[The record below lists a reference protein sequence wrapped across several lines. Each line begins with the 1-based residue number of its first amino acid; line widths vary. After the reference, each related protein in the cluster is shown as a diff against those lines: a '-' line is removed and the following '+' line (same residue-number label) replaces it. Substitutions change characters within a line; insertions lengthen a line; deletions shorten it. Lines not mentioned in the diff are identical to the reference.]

1 MKLWDL
7 LVKNFII
14 GSGNNVK
21 RNICIKSVILCVA
34 VLFFVFGGLPVA
46 RAAKNDVVDFPDARL
61 KQALL
66 DAGAD
71 EDMDGELTEGELA
84 AVEGAVDLS
93 GKAIGDITG
102 LSFAAGITELNL
114 SGNAIVDI
122 TELSEMTSL
131 QALDL
136 SDNMVA
142 DISALADL
150 DGLTSLNL
158 SGNALFEI
166 DALYDVDAPPD
177 ILVLQTLDV
186 SVNYLNVADGSDD
199 RKVTDALIM
208 AGCAVIFD
216 PQKPIPVSG
225 IKLNLN
231 ESGMCPGDTAAL
243 SATVLPADAAVQGY
257 TWQSSNEAVAT
268 VEGGTVKALSIGT
281 AVITVTTLDGAK
293 TDTCVFTVSDGMLA
307 SPVYQPGGSLLRG
320 VARRTTVE
328 QFKSSFL
335 NSPGD
340 IRVYESGGG
349 EYTGVTVATGQTVK
363 LVVGGIER
371 DEKTVIVAGD
381 VNGDG
386 LITLKDYALVQ
397 LHLSGEKTLEP
408 PFVHAGDF
416 DNDGRLTEADSE
428 SMREAVLKPATEG
441 SALPDLPEV
450 SDERIRSFLDV
461 ALAQLGKPYVWGAR
475 GPKSFDCSGFVYYS
489 LRKSGYKLDRLTA
502 DMYSRNKK
510 WKYVDKDR
518 LQPGDL
524 MFYYTDDKND
534 GDRVGHIGI
543 YLGNG
548 YHVHASSDYGCVIIC
563 GVQGWYKSALAFGR
577 RVYD

>member
-1 MKLWDL
+1 L
-7 LVKNFII
+7 LVKNFSI
-14 GSGNNVK
+14 GRGKIVK
-21 RNICIKSVILCVA
+21 LNIFIKSVILCVTA
-34 VLFFVFGGLPVA
+34 LFFVFGGLPVA
-46 RAAKNDVVDFPDARL
+46 MAARNDVVEFPDAHL
-61 KQALL
+61 QQALI

-84 AVEGAVDLS
+84 ALTGAVDLS

-102 LSFAAGITELNL
+102 LSFAAGITELDL
-114 SGNAIVDI
+114 SGNAILDI
-122 TELSEMTSL
+122 TELSELTSL

-136 SDNMVA
+136 SDNLVG
-142 DISALADL
+142 DISALSDL
-150 DGLTSLNL
+150 DGLASLNL
-158 SGNALFEI
+158 SGNELFEI
-166 DALYDVDAPPD
+166 DALYNVDAPPD
-177 ILVLQTLDV
+177 MLALQTLDV

-199 RKVTDALIM
+199 RKVTDALIL

-243 SATVLPADAAVQGY
+243 SATVLPTDAVVQDY
-257 TWQSSNEAVAT
+257 TWQSSNEDVAT

-293 TDTCVFTVSDGMLA
+293 TDTCVFTVSDGMLT
-307 SPVYQPGGSLLRG
+307 SPVYQPSGSLLRG

-328 QFKSSFL
+328 QFKNSFL

-349 EYTGVTVATGQTVK
+349 EYTGVTVLTGLTVK
-363 LVVGGIER
+363 LAVGGIER
-371 DEKTVIVAGD
+371 DEKTIIVAGD

-386 LITLKDYALVQ
+386 LVTLKDYALVQ

-416 DNDGRLTEADSE
+416 DNDGQLTEADSE
-428 SMREAVLKPATEG
+428 SMREAVLQPAKEG
-441 SALPDLPEV
+441 SALPDLPVV

-461 ALAQLGKPYVWGAR
+461 ALAQRGKPYVWGAR

-510 WKYVDKDR
+510 WKYVDKDS

-534 GDRVGHIGI
+534 GDHVGHIGI